1 MATFR
6 ALAPRSLVTLG
17 VVEPRISGGW
27 RWANLRV
34 RAPCRLDASMGTPWV
49 LLRSL
54 ADQAAAVAG
63 LPASGALPVRTV
75 LVPTERHAHALRR
88 ALVKSGRSA
97 ALAGTRFVGPLTLA
111 REVLAEAGRDFTPGE
126 ESLRAA
132 RLLALFEKDVP
143 LEYFDLALL
152 RDTRGWP
159 EAFAS
164 AIGDLESAG
173 LSPDRL
179 PTTSKPWRDV
189 ALLWREVDSAAGH
202 SFTGA
207 RVFLEAAATLQKG
220 AGVASGLVTGPVL
233 VTVTGRETAAEA
245 RFLGALPGG
254 TFALATAR
262 PLRPRS
268 LTLVEA
274 LFGKEALAALESA
287 PLPGAVATER
297 DLLARY
303 LFAPP
308 EVLADPARPR
318 SLGPD
323 GTVILEEYAGVE
335 TEVEAAA
342 EWVAREV
349 LTRRTP
355 LEDVAVLVPNHHPLV
370 PLVASRIARLPWPGG
385 EFPVQVAGGLPVVAT
400 AAGAR
405 VLALVRALGAFL
417 PAESMGELYSS
428 LNVKIGDR
436 DHLTFG
442 EAMGVAWSVGTTGG
456 SAARPEGALDWTP
469 RAAARQAQLE
479 KMVNALDEEGEKREG
494 WKIRPQLDALRA
506 ARPAID
512 ALVSLTRL
520 VVEDRPLAEIAP
532 ALAAFLETWMRLPGK
547 GAAVRTMLAE
557 SLEGAKADAVA
568 SSVRGA
574 AAMAFVEERLGSLRL
589 STLRFGEPAVY
600 VGTVAAAAGL
610 EFQAVRILGLCE
622 GALPSTARED
632 AVLPDQMRQ
641 EAGPLVPLSGDR
653 VLAQLHAF
661 DRAVQGA
668 ASRIALSVPHGD
680 AERSDREISSL
691 LVEVGAALGR
701 PDPKRTEA
709 IPDLASLER
718 TSFGPARVDA
728 AAFRDANP
736 VSAAQWLDRAA
747 TTSEIPPAWKGA
759 PSLDIPGILAL
770 RNRIDLG
777 PADGILGDDGPF
789 PAFAGLDPEHPISA
803 SALERLLSCP
813 LRFLR
818 ERVLGWNEPGGAPSV
833 REIDPLHFGSMFHE
847 AAERFY
853 AEHGEEFVSGKR
865 SLAHW
870 KKVLK
875 EFADQSFDALCGSY
889 PLVGQGVL
897 DKERARLLRDLEAFL
912 EYDAKLPLA
921 RFVAVERAFDGV
933 ALDAG
938 GTSLHVR
945 GYIDR
950 LDVEEDHALVRDL
963 KTGRDHPR
971 IGDEADPT
979 PVRDVQLGLYG
990 LVARKLAGKWDIP
1003 RKVQAAY
1010 VYARGPSE
1018 RDFRKDHAA
1027 LEAAAKGWL
1036 AVAAGLLFEQAFP
1049 PTSRDEDCAFCPF
1062 APVCGA
1068 PVQGRAAAQVDE
1080 AQGALAAF
1088 FETRKKKG
1096 KE

>member
-1 MATFR
+1 
-6 ALAPRSLVTLG
+6 
-17 VVEPRISGGW
+17 
-27 RWANLRV
+27 
-34 RAPCRLDASMGTPWV
+34 MGTPWV
-49 LLRSL
+49 LLHSL
-54 ADQAAAVAG
+54 ADQAAAVAA
-63 LPASGALPVRTV
+63 LPAPGALPVRTV

-88 ALVKSGRSA
+88 ALVRSGRSA

-111 REVLAEAGRDFTPGE
+111 QEVLAEAGRDFTPGE

-132 RLLALFEKDVP
+132 RLLALFEKGLH
-143 LEYFDLALL
+143 LEYFELGLL

-159 EAFAS
+159 EAFAA
-164 AIGDLESAG
+164 AIGDLEGAG
-173 LSPDRL
+173 LAPDRL

-189 ALLWREVDSAAGH
+189 ALLWREVDSAAGNG
-202 SFTGA
+202 FTGA
-207 RVFLEAAATLQKG
+207 RLFLEAAAALQG
-220 AGVASGLVTGPVL
+220 GSPAAAGLATGLATGPIL

-245 RFLGALPGG
+245 RFLCALPGA
-254 TFALATAR
+254 TFALVAVR
-262 PLRPRS
+262 PLRPRHVER
-268 LTLVEA
+268 VEA
-274 LFGKEALAALESA
+274 LFGREARTALESA
-287 PLPGAVATER
+287 PLPAAVATER

-318 SLGPD
+318 SQGPD
-323 GTVILEEYAGVE
+323 GTVTLEVHAGVE

-355 LEDVAVLVPNHHPLV
+355 LEDVAVLVPSHHPLA
-370 PLVASRIARLPWPGG
+370 PLLASRVARLPWPGG
-385 EFPVQVAGGLPVVAT
+385 DFPVHVAGGLPLVAT

-417 PAESMGELYSS
+417 PAESVSQTLPS
-428 LNVKIGDR
+428 LDVKLGAR
-436 DHLTFG
+436 DHLTLG
-442 EAMGVAWSVGTTGG
+442 EATGVAWGVGTAGG

-469 RAAARQAQLE
+469 CALARQAQLE
-479 KMVNALDEEGEKREG
+479 KMVDALDDESEKREG

-506 ARPAID
+506 ARPALD
-512 ALVSLTRL
+512 ALVSLARL
-520 VVEDRPLAEIAP
+520 VVEDRPLAEITP

-557 SLEGAKADAVA
+557 SLEGARADAVA
-568 SSVRGA
+568 SSVRGV

-600 VGTVAAAAGL
+600 VGAVGAAAGL

-632 AVLPDQMRQ
+632 AVLPDRMRQ

-661 DRAVQGA
+661 DRAVRGA
-668 ASRIALSVPHGD
+668 TTRIALSAPHGD
-680 AERSDREISSL
+680 AERSDREVSSL

-701 PDPKRTEA
+701 PDPKRDGA
-709 IPDLASLER
+709 IPDLDSLER
-718 TSFGPARVDA
+718 TSFGPARSDA
-728 AAFRDANP
+728 GAFRDANP
-736 VSAAQWLDRAA
+736 VSEAQWLDRAA
-747 TTSEIPPAWKGA
+747 TTNEIPPAWKGA
-759 PSLDIPGILAL
+759 ASLDIPAILAL

-777 PADGILGDDGPF
+777 PADGILESDGPF
-789 PAFAGLDPEHPISA
+789 PSFPGLDPAHPISA

-853 AEHGEEFVSGKR
+853 AAHGAELVSGKR
-865 SLAHW
+865 TLAHW

-875 EFADQSFDALCGSY
+875 GFADQSFDALCGSY

-897 DKERARLLRDLEAFL
+897 DKERARLLRDLESFL
-912 EYDAKLPLA
+912 EYDEKLGIT

-938 GTSLHVR
+938 KTSLHVR

-950 LDVEEDHALVRDL
+950 LDVEGDHALVRDL

-971 IGDEADPT
+971 IGEEADPT

-990 LVARKLAGKWDIP
+990 LVTKALAAKWNVP
-1003 RKVQAAY
+1003 GKVQAAY

-1018 RDFRKDHAA
+1018 RGFRKDHAA

-1036 AVAAGLLFEQAFP
+1036 AVAAGLLSERAFP

-1080 AQGALAAF
+1080 AEGAVAAF

>member
-1 MATFR
+1 M
-6 ALAPRSLVTLG
+6 G
-17 VVEPRISGGW
+17 
-27 RWANLRV
+27 
-34 RAPCRLDASMGTPWV
+34 ASWV
-49 LLRSL
+49 LLHSL
-54 ADQAAAVAG
+54 DDQAAAVAA

-88 ALVKSGRSA
+88 ALVRSGRSTV
-97 ALAGTRFVGPLTLA
+97 LAGTRFAGPLTLA
-111 REVLAEAGRDFTPGE
+111 QEVLAEAGRDFTSGE

-132 RLLALFEKDVP
+132 RLLALFEKELP
-143 LEYFDLALL
+143 LEYFERGLL

-159 EAFAS
+159 DAFAA
-164 AIGDLESAG
+164 AIGDLEGAG

-189 ALLWREVDSAAGH
+189 AMLWREVDSAAGN

-207 RVFLEAAATLQKG
+207 RVFLEAAAALQNG
-220 AGVASGLVTGPVL
+220 SPATGLATGLATGPIL

-245 RFLGALPGG
+245 RFLCALPGA
-254 TFALATAR
+254 TLALVAVR
-262 PLRPRS
+262 PLRPRHVER
-268 LTLVEA
+268 VEA
-274 LFGKEALAALESA
+274 LFGKEARAALESA
-287 PLPGAVATER
+287 PLPAAVATER

-308 EVLADPARPR
+308 DILADPARPR
-318 SLGPD
+318 SRGPD
-323 GTVILEEYAGVE
+323 GTVTLEEHAGVE
-335 TEVEAAA
+335 TEIEAAA

-349 LTRRTP
+349 LTQRTP
-355 LEDVAVLVPNHHPLV
+355 LEDVAVLVPSHHPLV
-370 PLVASRIARLPWPGG
+370 PLVASRIACLPWPGG
-385 EFPVQVAGGLPVVAT
+385 DFPVHVAGGLPLVAT

-417 PAESMGELYSS
+417 PAESMGGLLTS
-428 LNVKIGDR
+428 LHVNVGDR
-436 DHLTFG
+436 DHLTSG
-442 EAMGVAWSVGTTGG
+442 EATGIAWGVGTAGG
-456 SAARPEGALDWTP
+456 NASRPGGALDWMP
-469 RAAARQAQLE
+469 FAAARLASLEQLVDTFDAE
-479 KMVNALDEEGEKREG
+479 DEKREG
-494 WKIRPQLDALRA
+494 WKVRPQLDALRA

-512 ALVSLTRL
+512 ALASLARL
-520 VVEDRPLAEIAP
+520 VVEDRPLADIAP
-532 ALAAFLETWMRLPGK
+532 ALPAFLETWMRLPGK

-568 SSVRGA
+568 SSVRGV
-574 AAMAFVEERLGSLRL
+574 AAMAFVEERLVSLRL

-632 AVLPDQMRQ
+632 AVLPDQLRQ
-641 EAGPLVPLSGDR
+641 EAGPLVPLSGDL

-661 DRAVQGA
+661 DRAVRGA
-668 ASRIALSVPHGD
+668 TARVALSVPHCD

-701 PDPKRTEA
+701 PDPQREEA

-718 TSFGPARVDA
+718 IHFGPARVDA
-728 AAFRDANP
+728 AAFRNANP
-736 VSAAQWLDRAA
+736 VSEAQWLDRAA
-747 TTSEIPPAWKGA
+747 TTGEIPPAWRGS
-759 PSLDIPGILAL
+759 PSLDIPAILAL
-770 RNRIDLG
+770 RSRIALG
-777 PADGILGDDGPF
+777 PADGILGSGGPF

-818 ERVLGWNEPGGAPSV
+818 ERVLGWKEPGGASSV

-853 AEHGEEFVSGKR
+853 AEHGAEFVSGKR
-865 SLAHW
+865 TLAHW

-875 EFADQSFDALCGSY
+875 GFADSSFDVLCGSY

-897 DKERARLLRDLEAFL
+897 DKERARLRRDLESFL
-912 EYDAKLPLA
+912 EYDEELEIT
-921 RFVAVERAFDGV
+921 RFVGVERAFDGV
-933 ALDAG
+933 ALGAG
-938 GTSLHVR
+938 KTSLHVR

-950 LDVEEDHALVRDL
+950 LDVEGDHALVRDL

-971 IGDEADPT
+971 IGDETDPT

-990 LVARKLAGKWDIP
+990 LVTRALATKWNVP
-1003 RKVQAAY
+1003 SEVQAAY
-1010 VYARGPSE
+1010 VYASGPSE
-1018 RDFRKDHAA
+1018 RDFRKDNAA

-1036 AVAAGLLFEQAFP
+1036 AVAAGLLSERAFP
-1049 PTSRDEDCAFCPF
+1049 PTPRDEDCTFCPF

-1068 PVQGRAAAQVDE
+1068 PVQGRAAAQV
-1080 AQGALAAF
+1080 AGAEGAVAAF
-1088 FETRKKKG
+1088 FETRKKKV

>member
-1 MATFR
+1 MGAPW
-6 ALAPRSLVTLG
+6 ALLH
-17 VVEPRISGGW
+17 
-27 RWANLRV
+27 
-34 RAPCRLDASMGTPWV
+34 
-49 LLRSL
+49 SL
-54 ADQAAAVAG
+54 ADQAAAVAA
-63 LPASGALPVRTV
+63 LPAPSPLPLRTV

-88 ALVKSGRSA
+88 ALVRSGRSA

-111 REVLAEAGRDFTPGE
+111 QEVLAESGRHFTPGE
-126 ESLRAA
+126 EGLRAA
-132 RLLALFEKDVP
+132 RLRSLFEKNLP
-143 LEYFDLALL
+143 LEYFDRALL
-152 RDTRGWP
+152 RDTQGWP
-159 EAFAS
+159 DAFAS
-164 AIGDLESAG
+164 AIGDLEGAG
-173 LSPDRL
+173 LTPDRV

-189 ALLWREVDSAAGH
+189 ARLWREVDSAAEV
-202 SFTGA
+202 SLTGA
-207 RVFLEAAATLQKG
+207 RIFTEAAAALQE
-220 AGVASGLVTGPVL
+220 GVRPATGPIL
-233 VTVTGRETAAEA
+233 VTVTGRETATEA
-245 RFLGALPGG
+245 RFLGALPGAA
-254 TFALATAR
+254 FALVAAR
-262 PLRPRS
+262 PLRPRH
-268 LTLVEA
+268 LERVEA
-274 LFGKEALAALESA
+274 LFGREARAALEPA
-287 PLPGAVATER
+287 PLAGAAATER

-318 SLGPD
+318 SQGPD
-323 GTVILEEYAGVE
+323 GTVTLEEHAGVE

-342 EWVAREV
+342 GWVAREV

-355 LEDVAVLVPNHHPLV
+355 LEDVAVLVPSHHPLV

-385 EFPVQVAGGLPVVAT
+385 AFPVHVAGGLPLVAS

-405 VLALVRALGAFL
+405 VLALVRGLGAFL
-417 PAESMGELYSS
+417 PAGSMSGMLPS
-428 LNVKIGDR
+428 LAVKVGDR
-436 DHLTFG
+436 DHLSFG
-442 EAMGVAWSVGTTGG
+442 EAVGVAWGVGTTGG

-469 RAAARQAQLE
+469 CAAARQAQLE
-479 KMVNALDEEGEKREG
+479 KMVDALDDEAEKREG
-494 WKIRPQLDALRA
+494 WKIRPRLDALRA
-506 ARPAID
+506 ARPALD
-512 ALVSLTRL
+512 ALVSLARL

-557 SLEGAKADAVA
+557 SLEGAKADSVA

-574 AAMAFVEERLGSLRL
+574 PAMAFVEERLRSLRL

-600 VGTVAAAAGL
+600 VGTVASAAGL

-622 GALPSTARED
+622 GALPSAVRED
-632 AVLPDQMRQ
+632 AVLPDRMRQ

-661 DRAVQGA
+661 DRAVRGA
-668 ASRIALSVPHGD
+668 SAHVALSVPHGD

-701 PDPKRTEA
+701 PDPRRQEA

-718 TSFGPARVDA
+718 TSFGPARAGA

-736 VSAAQWLDRAA
+736 VSEAQWLDRAA
-747 TTSEIPPAWKGA
+747 TTSEIPPAWMGA

-770 RNRIDLG
+770 RGRVDLG
-777 PADGILGDDGPF
+777 PADGILGIHGPF
-789 PAFAGLDPEHPISA
+789 PGFAGLEPERPISA

-833 REIDPLHFGSMFHE
+833 REIDPLHFGSMFHQ

-853 AEHGEEFVSGKR
+853 AEHGAEFVSGKR

-870 KKVLK
+870 MEVLK
-875 EFADQSFDALCGSY
+875 TFADQSFEALCGSY

-897 DKERARLLRDLEAFL
+897 DKERARLLRDLESFL
-912 EYDAKLPLA
+912 EYDAKLRLA

-950 LDVEEDHALVRDL
+950 LDVEGDHALVRDL
-963 KTGRDHPR
+963 KTGQDHPR

-990 LVARKLAGKWDIP
+990 LVTRKLAARWGIP
-1003 RKVQAAY
+1003 DEVQAAY

-1018 RDFRKDHAA
+1018 RGFRKDHVA

-1036 AVAAGLLFEQAFP
+1036 AVAAGLLSERSFP
-1049 PTSRDEDCAFCPF
+1049 PTPREEDCAFCPF

-1068 PVQGRAAAQVDE
+1068 AVQGRAAARVDQAE
-1080 AQGALAAF
+1080 GAVAAF
-1088 FETRKKKG
+1088 FEARKKKV